1 MHVSTSPS
9 QTATVIKQESL
20 IRLVRMRGYLFLI
33 TLLFFGVRHYQPAFF
48 EFALLLVIVS
58 LSKEGP
64 LLAGSLANDLA
75 ALPSLRSPFAKAI
88 LMAMPVKTLTVM
100 FGATSDTDFASVTLS
115 STAALLFLSLGLGVF
130 ASIARKSG
138 SAKTLKSSRSSPWIS
153 LFDFSL
159 IALLVLL
166 GDDGATLFGSF
177 AIEIQEN
184 LPFLREPAVRG
195 MLAIVPVKTV
205 STLMLCNKAERRSI
219 AAHGAMVMT
228 VLAFLTFTAFW
239 ASSHVP
245 VLIALLGGIFSC
257 ALSFVSLNTFKRV
270 VREESGTIGA

>member
-1 MHVSTSPS
+1 
-9 QTATVIKQESL
+9 
-20 IRLVRMRGYLFLI
+20 MRGYLFLI